1 MIEIL
6 LRFSLFGLS
15 LAGYAYLFV
24 RVCHFPKHI
33 SWIAACCLP
42 ILVLSFVA
50 YGPKGWLIWGGM
62 GFIWSWF
69 TIMRLAFLAGAL
81 SGTLGLARAHPA
93 VVLRLFCFVR
103 FNLASQSFDP
113 L

>member
-50 YGPKGWLIWGGM
+50 YGPKGWLIWGH
-62 GFIWSWF
+62 GFYLVLAYYYAFGVFGRSAIRCGGAYKSPSCCGF
-69 TIMRLAFLAGAL
+69 TAILL
-81 SGTLGLARAHPA
+81 
-93 VVLRLFCFVR
+93 C
-103 FNLASQSFDP
+103 SF
-113 L
+113 